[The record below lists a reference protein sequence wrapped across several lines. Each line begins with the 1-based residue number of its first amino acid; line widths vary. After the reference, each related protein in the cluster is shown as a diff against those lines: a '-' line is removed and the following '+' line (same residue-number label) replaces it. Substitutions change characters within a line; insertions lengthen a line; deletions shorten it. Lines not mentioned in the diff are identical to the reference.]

1 MVERHLFAKLRAEHA
16 TPAGRAEVRRQART
30 LSAVAGVLG
39 VRSAEPA
46 DAAALHAWDL
56 ALSVRFPDSDT
67 ASAALKDPV
76 YAAFDRYL
84 ASAAEVVKAWSFV
97 VQEE

>member
-1 MVERHLFAKLRAEHA
+1 MVERYLFAKLRAEHA
-16 TPAGRAEVRRQART
+16 TPAGRAEARRQARA
-30 LSAVAGVLG
+30 LASVSGVLS

-56 ALSVRFPDSDT
+56 ALVVRFPDSDT
-67 ASAALKDPV
+67 ARAALEDPA

-84 ASAAEVVKAWSFV
+84 GAAAEVVKAWSFV
-97 VQEE
+97 VKEE